1 MADRRP
7 WYRRTWTI
15 ELSVARLLRVCAILM
30 GIAALGGTG
39 LYLVRAPLLNA
50 IGRQLVHVDPLE
62 KVDLLV
68 VLSGGMPVRE
78 IEAADLYKAGWAKR
92 ILVPREPEGPASAA
106 LRARGIDTP
115 GAYGERLQ
123 LLDAM
128 GVPATA
134 LVTPESFVRSTADEA
149 ALVQAWLSANPQPAI
164 LVVTSTDH
172 TARARLIFTKTLGD
186 STRVIMRGASS
197 SRFVLDT
204 WWHDRITLR
213 EGLIEWQKS
222 WWYWLRY

>member
-1 MADRRP
+1 MADHRP
-7 WYRRTWTI
+7 WYRRTWTV
-15 ELSVARLLRVCAILM
+15 ELSVVRVLRWSAVVLLVAGL
-30 GIAALGGTG
+30 AAGV
-39 LYLVRAPLLNA
+39 LYVARAPLLNA
-50 IGRQLVHVDPLE
+50 IGRQLVHVDSLE

-78 IEAADLYKAGWAKR
+78 IEAADLYKAGWATR

-106 LRARGIDTP
+106 LRARGINTP
-115 GAYGERLQ
+115 GVYGERLR
-123 LLDAM
+123 LLEAM
-128 GVPATA
+128 GVPAAA
-134 LVTPESFVRSTADEA
+134 LVTPETMVRSTADEA
-149 ALVQAWLSANPQPAI
+149 ALVQAWLRANPQPAI
-164 LVVTSTDH
+164 MIVTSTDH
-172 TARARLIFTKTLGD
+172 TARARMIFTKTLGD